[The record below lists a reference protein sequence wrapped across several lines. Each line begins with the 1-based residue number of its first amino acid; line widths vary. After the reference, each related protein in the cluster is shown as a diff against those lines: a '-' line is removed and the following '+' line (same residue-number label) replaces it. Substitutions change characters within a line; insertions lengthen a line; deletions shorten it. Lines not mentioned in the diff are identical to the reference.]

1 MSEKR
6 KYAFGVPDEVNTD
19 RAPKSN
25 GRTVLETRIVNG
37 ESPNE
42 KIEVEPV
49 MSESS
54 PPRVYRANRQQAQAL
69 VVHCADPRF
78 QTAFREFVTD
88 ELAIRNY
95 VPLVVG
101 GGIHSF
107 GVEKMMPKNF
117 KIVWEQIKFF
127 IKQTGV
133 KQVII
138 INHEDCLW
146 YKSKKGFHPTIELPI
161 KGKLDLKTAAQR
173 ILRDFTGVEVRSFWA
188 GLEGDEITF
197 KETTND

>member
-1 MSEKR
+1 MTERR

-19 RAPKSN
+19 QAPESN
-25 GRTVLETRIVNG
+25 GETVLETRVIN
-37 ESPNE
+37 SDLPD
-42 KIEVEPV
+42 KTIEVETV

-54 PPRVYRANRQQAQAL
+54 SPKVYRADKQKAQAL

-78 QTAFREFVTD
+78 QTAFREFVNR
-88 ELAIRNY
+88 ELGITNY

-107 GVEKMMPKNF
+107 GVEKLMPKNF

-127 IKQTGV
+127 VKEAGV

-146 YKSKKGFHPTIELPI
+146 YKTMKGYYPTVDLPL

-173 ILRDFTGVEVRSFWA
+173 ILKDFTGVEVRSFWA
-188 GLEGDEITF
+188 GLSGDEITF
-197 KETTND
+197 RETTHD